1 MGEYAHLIIY
11 TDGASKGNPGP
22 AAVGA
27 VLAVADPTGDPV
39 PVEEISEY
47 IGETTNNVAEYS
59 AVIQALTRAAELG
72 ARDVELRTDSE
83 LLTKQLSGEYRV
95 RNEGLKPL
103 FAEVTRLQDRFDS
116 CTFVH
121 VKREYNVHA
130 DKLANAAIKAHRA
143 QRGTTPRRAR

>member
-1 MGEYAHLIIY
+1 MGEYANLIIH
-11 TDGASKGNPGP
+11 TDGACKGNPGP
-22 AAVGA
+22 ASVGA
-27 VLAVADPTGDPV
+27 VIAVVDPGGDPI

-59 AVIQALTRAAELG
+59 AVIHALQRAAALG

-83 LLTKQLSGEYRV
+83 LLTKQLNGEYRV

-103 FAEVTRLQDRFDS
+103 FAHVVRLRDGFDS

-121 VKREYNVHA
+121 VKREFNTHA
-130 DKLANAAIKAHRA
+130 DKLANAAIWPGRL
-143 QRGTTPRRAR
+143 